1 MKALVPLSL
10 LPAIGLSLFGPHF
23 LIADENPDEAKEE
36 SGLVLAAVAWLLSFS
51 TKADSSA
58 MSPIAS
64 RSKTW
69 WPG

>member
-1 MKALVPLSL
+1 MEALVPLSL

-23 LIADENPDEAKEE
+23 LIADENLDEAKEE
-36 SGLVLAAVAWLLSFS
+36 SGLVLAAVVWLLSFS
-51 TKADSSA
+51 TIAASSA

-69 WPG
+69 WPS

>member
-10 LPAIGLSLFGPHF
+10 LPTIGLSLLGPHF

-36 SGLVLAAVAWLLSFS
+36 SGLVLAAVVWLLSFS
-51 TKADSSA
+51 TIAASSA

-69 WPG
+69 WPS